1 VFAQDGVG
9 WSQGIRARVL
19 EERGRSSLE
28 IEVLDI
34 EEGNQLTDGI
44 IRDEDA
50 DERSSELKDETA
62 QRRTK
67 MARTA
72 VNLARFVDSLTW
84 VPLGG
89 RDAWLES

>member
-1 VFAQDGVG
+1 
-9 WSQGIRARVL
+9 L
-19 EERGRSSLE
+19 LE

-50 DERSSELKDETA
+50 DECGSELKDETV

-67 MARTA
+67 MTRTA
-72 VNLARFVDSLTW
+72 VNLAGFVNSLMW

>member
-1 VFAQDGVG
+1 VG
-9 WSQGIRARVL
+9 WSQGIRAQVL

-34 EEGNQLTDGI
+34 EEGNQMTDGI

-50 DERSSELKDETA
+50 DERGSELKDKTT

-67 MARTA
+67 MTRTA
-72 VNLARFVDSLTW
+72 VNLAGFVDGLMW
-84 VPLGG
+84 MPLGG